1 MQPLKQIRLDSSLR
15 RGPAIVR
22 LGVSGAFSI
31 GQGHGGVGR
40 PILLKGSRQAKS
52 YEKAHTQGLGC
63 GTVDRGLT

>member
-1 MQPLKQIRLDSSLR
+1 MQPLKWIRLR
-15 RGPAIVR
+15 FRIGPAIVR

-52 YEKAHTQGLGC
+52 YEESPYSELR
-63 GTVDRGLT
+63 VWLS